1 MKASNLLFKKNSVW
15 KTLVSETDPGKLSL
29 CPIEAGHFYAL
40 SGYAVNREF
49 HDSFLL
55 MYTVK
60 GTGQI
65 SCGDASFTLEEGC
78 AALIDCHIP
87 HNYRS
92 EGGEWEFLWMHFT
105 GSMAKERFL
114 MLTGTNGGRTDIGD
128 HEKFLGNLEGIIEN
142 IGAGNSLGLFK
153 CEKLITDMF
162 YRMADHAAITGG
174 DSQIEHIIS
183 SVAERIDEAF
193 GEDLK
198 VEELAREFGISEYHL
213 IRSFKRIMGVPP
225 YKYLTGRRIA
235 EAKRLLALTD
245 MPVSLIAS
253 ECGFDDA
260 AGFISLFRK
269 RTGQTPLKYRNN
281 Y

>member
-1 MKASNLLFKKNSVW
+1 MKSSNLLFKKNSVW
-15 KTLVSETDPGKLSL
+15 NTLVSDADPLKLSM
-29 CPIEAGHFYAL
+29 CPVEAGHFYAL

-55 MYTVK
+55 LYTIK
-60 GTGQI
+60 GCGKI
-65 SCGDASFTLEEGC
+65 GCGDTSFTLEEDC
-78 AALIDCHIP
+78 AALIDCHFP
-87 HNYRS
+87 HMYRS
-92 EGGEWEFLWMHFT
+92 EGGEWEFMWMHFT

-114 MLTGTNGGRTDIGD
+114 MLAGTCGGRIDTGD
-128 HEKFLGNLEGIIEN
+128 REKFLANLEGIIEN

-162 YRMADHAAITGG
+162 YRIADHASATGS
-174 DSQIEHIIS
+174 DSQTEQIIR

-193 GEDLK
+193 DEDLN
-198 VEELAREFGISEYHL
+198 VEALAKEFGISEYHL

-235 EAKRLLALTD
+235 EAKRMLALTD
-245 MPVSLIAS
+245 MPVAMIAFK
-253 ECGFDDA
+253 CGFEDP

-269 RTGQTPLKYRNN
+269 RTGQTPLKYRKN